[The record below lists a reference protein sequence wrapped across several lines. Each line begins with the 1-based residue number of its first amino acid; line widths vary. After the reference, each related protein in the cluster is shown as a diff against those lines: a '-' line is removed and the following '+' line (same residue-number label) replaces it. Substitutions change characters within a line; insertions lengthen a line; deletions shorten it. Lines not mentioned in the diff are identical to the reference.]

1 VSNFPEHNIRQQ
13 PVIGTKGQV
22 EHVAVDGFIDK
33 TDSVLGKGETREE
46 VYTQRFE
53 EIITSACMRLS
64 WRDSATKPTIFRS
77 ENVRANRKHRLITMY
92 LSSLSAAVHVQR
104 SSR

>member
-13 PVIGTKGQV
+13 PVIGTKGRL
-22 EHVAVDGFIDK
+22 EHVAVDGFINK
-33 TDSVLGKGETREE
+33 IDSVLGKGETREE

-64 WRDSATKPTIFRS
+64 SRDSATKTTIFRS
-77 ENVRANRKHRLITMY
+77 ENVRANRKRRLIPMY
-92 LSSLSAAVHVQR
+92 LPSLSAAVYVRR